1 MLMNNADI
9 QIIQYTEMMFKHLK
23 GTSTL
28 KKKKNTNFLQYNCMV
43 TTEALNCQKAF
54 SNIYLLNEIV

>member
-23 GTSTL
+23 ENSTL
-28 KKKKNTNFLQYNCMV
+28 NKKSTNILQYNCMV
-43 TTEALNCQKAF
+43 ATEALNYQKAF

>member
-9 QIIQYTEMMFKHLK
+9 QIIQYTEMLFKHLK

-28 KKKKNTNFLQYNCMV
+28 NKKNTNFLQYNCMV
-43 TTEALNCQKAF
+43 TTEALNC
-54 SNIYLLNEIV
+54 